1 MIVFA
6 IMAYFYV
13 PYKGSQMAEYET
25 DKQNING
32 NTNKSNGFTN
42 DKKGIDNDGF
52 SETTKF

>member
-13 PYKGSQMAEYET
+13 PYKGSQITEDET

-42 DKKGIDNDGF
+42 DKKGIDNNGF